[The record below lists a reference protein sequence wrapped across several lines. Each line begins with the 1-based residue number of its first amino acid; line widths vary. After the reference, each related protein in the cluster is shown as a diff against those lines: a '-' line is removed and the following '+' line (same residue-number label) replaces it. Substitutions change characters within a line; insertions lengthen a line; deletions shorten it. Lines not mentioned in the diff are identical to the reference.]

1 MCPARSQGERVC
13 GRAGTRARA
22 GERAE
27 ERYAVEGTAS
37 AEAEG
42 FTGGAGKRKGAGAG
56 AVAVAVFP
64 DGDGCGGVLAKT
76 VLRLQR
82 VERGEAEREAGIHA
96 RESRET
102 KTGAASERLGVEQLV
117 ALLERGGRP
126 DPD

>member
-13 GRAGTRARA
+13 RDAGTRAPA
-22 GERAE
+22 DGRAE

-37 AEAEG
+37 AEAGG
-42 FTGGAGKRKGAGAG
+42 FPGAARKRKEAGAG
-56 AVAVAVFP
+56 EVAVAVFP
-64 DGDGCGGVLAKT
+64 DGDGCGGDLAKT
-76 VLRLQR
+76 VIRLQR
-82 VERGEAEREAGIHA
+82 VERGEAEREAAIHA

>member
-42 FTGGAGKRKGAGAG
+42 FPGAARKRKEAGAG

-64 DGDGCGGVLAKT
+64 DGDGCGGVLAKA

-82 VERGEAEREAGIHA
+82 GGRGEAGRDAGIHP
-96 RESRET
+96 RGSRGT
-102 KTGAASERLGVEQLV
+102 QTRAASEAVGVE
-117 ALLERGGRP
+117 A
-126 DPD
+126 